1 VPIWIRLALL
11 LLLMRLAA
19 MNDTLPAEG
28 YLQPE
33 APDPVI
39 TNKVIC
45 NVWCELIDQAVGNV
59 LSHDKSKY

>member
-1 VPIWIRLALL
+1 
-11 LLLMRLAA
+11 MRLAA

-39 TNKVIC
+39 TNEVIC